1 MLQYLLI
8 SAPRSYWVIFTHNI
22 YRTTSQQK
30 RYHTMVQMTT
40 LSHAAALITMIL
52 TSSVTSFTTTAIV
65 AQQQQQQQQSAWSL
79 FSSTDGNSLAA
90 LKVEVGDTFALKGR
104 YDSVDRWNF

>member
-1 MLQYLLI
+1 
-8 SAPRSYWVIFTHNI
+8 
-22 YRTTSQQK
+22 
-30 RYHTMVQMTT
+30 MVQMTT

-65 AQQQQQQQQSAWSL
+65 AQQQQQQSAWSL

>member
-1 MLQYLLI
+1 
-8 SAPRSYWVIFTHNI
+8 
-22 YRTTSQQK
+22 
-30 RYHTMVQMTT
+30 MVQMTT

-65 AQQQQQQQQSAWSL
+65 AQQQQRQQSAWSL